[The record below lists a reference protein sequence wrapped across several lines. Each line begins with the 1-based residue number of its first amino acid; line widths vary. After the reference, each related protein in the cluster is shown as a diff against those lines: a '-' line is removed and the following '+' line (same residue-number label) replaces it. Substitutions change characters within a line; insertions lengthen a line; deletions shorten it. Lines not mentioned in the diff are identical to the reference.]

1 MYSRIYTRLSWFFDY
16 IGEPEEDFVVELYG
30 DVNFDGSLDVTD
42 IVLVIGFILGEEP
55 TDEQFLTADMTQ
67 DGVVN
72 ILDVIQIVNE
82 VLGLTFT
89 EAVNWLEE
97 NFPELKTKERLS
109 KLNKSEYFS
118 K

>member
-1 MYSRIYTRLSWFFDY
+1 MYSRIYTRLNWFFDY
-16 IGEPEEDFVVELYG
+16 IGEPEEDEILFG
-30 DVNFDGSLDVTD
+30 DVNFDGTIDITD
-42 IVLVIGFILGEEP
+42 IVLVINFILGGEP
-55 TDEQFLTADMTQ
+55 TEEQELIADITQ

-82 VLGLTFT
+82 VLGLTFS

-109 KLNKSEYFS
+109 KLNKMENFS